1 MHKRT
6 LRLVYKMEVATF
18 EDLLL
23 KDNSWTVH
31 ENNITMLLIEL
42 YKSINKVHQSWQIF
56 FTRKILDMISEIS
69 NCWNYL
75 KTVLLDK
82 VHKFCFKGSLV

>member
-31 ENNITMLLIEL
+31 EINITMLLTEL
-42 YKSINKVHQSWQIF
+42 YKSINKVHQS
-56 FTRKILDMISEIS
+56 
-69 NCWNYL
+69 
-75 KTVLLDK
+75 
-82 VHKFCFKGSLV
+82 

>member
-31 ENNITMLLIEL
+31 ENNITTLLIEI
-42 YKSINKVHQSWQIF
+42 YKSINKVQQSWQIF
-56 FTRKILDMISEIS
+56 F
-69 NCWNYL
+69 YL
-75 KTVLLDK
+75 KNTRHDLRNKQLLK
-82 VHKFCFKGSLV
+82 LPKNSTSR

>member
-31 ENNITMLLIEL
+31 ENNITMVLIEI

-56 FTRKILDMISEIS
+56 F
-69 NCWNYL
+69 YL
-75 KTVLLDK
+75 KNTRHDLRNKQLLK
-82 VHKFCFKGSLV
+82 LPKNSTSR

>member
-31 ENNITMLLIEL
+31 ENNITTLLIEI
-42 YKSINKVHQSWQIF
+42 YKSINKVQQSWQIF
-56 FTRKILDMISEIS
+56 F
-69 NCWNYL
+69 YL
-75 KTVLLDK
+75 KNTLHDLRNKQLLK
-82 VHKFCFKGSLV
+82 LPKNSTSR